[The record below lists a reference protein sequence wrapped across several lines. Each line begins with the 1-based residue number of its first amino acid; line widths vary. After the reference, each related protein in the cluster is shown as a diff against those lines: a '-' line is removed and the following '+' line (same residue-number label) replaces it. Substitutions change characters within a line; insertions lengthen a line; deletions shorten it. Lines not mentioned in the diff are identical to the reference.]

1 MARQARQSEPRSARL
16 CRRDRGRD
24 QHGAPLRPQSVRP
37 APGWADPPWPLEG
50 DHVRRRPHRPRLR
63 RPLRARRP
71 DERRHLQGLDRADAR
86 PGAAAG
92 RHRDHGQSRKSP
104 ASARRSRRAAPS
116 CAFCRPTRPTSIR
129 SSRPS
134 PSSRHSCAR
143 PPSAPSTACGTP
155 SASCS
160 TASPRPNAPTTSS
173 MPVIH
178 GQHEN
183 ALD

>member
-24 QHGAPLRPQSVRP
+24 QHGAPLWPQSVRP

-92 RHRDHGQSRKSP
+92 RHRDHGQSRRSQ
-104 ASARRSRRAAPS
+104 SRRHRESDHRSRRRAALSAALLADLNPIEQAFAKLKALLRKAAERS
-116 CAFCRPTRPTSIR
+116 VDGLWNAIGRLLDLFPPAECANYLANAGYPR
-129 SSRPS
+129 S
-134 PSSRHSCAR
+134 A
-143 PPSAPSTACGTP
+143 
-155 SASCS
+155 
-160 TASPRPNAPTTSS
+160 
-173 MPVIH
+173 
-178 GQHEN
+178 
-183 ALD
+183 